1 MKYIA
6 VEWVDKSKFSASMTL
21 EYRAWLL
28 HWSIFI
34 FFNKNNA
41 NGREQ
46 IVEFL
51 LMKDKHLNAIQN
63 YCPWL
68 LRYLAAAVVI
78 NKKGRRSGEL
88 IKKVVRVTQ
97 QERYTY
103 KDPITQFVEAHYLD
117 FDFDGA
123 QKMLKECE
131 KVFEIDSFLY
141 KFKDEFMNNSRSFIF
156 ETYFR
161 IHKKIHI
168 DMVAEKLN
176 KTPDEAERWIV
187 NLIRNARLNAKI
199 NSEEKYVVMQSKYP
213 SVYQRMM
220 ERTKN
225 LQYTTYVLAD
235 NLREFYTESQQRAAD
250 LKAEKERIAKAKEEA
265 EKKAAEERKQK
276 EEEEAKKRSNLPKT
290 MVWGKAR

>member
-1 MKYIA
+1 
-6 VEWVDKSKFSASMTL
+6 
-21 EYRAWLL
+21 
-28 HWSIFI
+28 
-34 FFNKNNA
+34 
-41 NGREQ
+41 
-46 IVEFL
+46 
-51 LMKDKHLNAIQN
+51 
-63 YCPWL
+63 
-68 LRYLAAAVVI
+68 
-78 NKKGRRSGEL
+78 
-88 IKKVVRVTQ
+88 
-97 QERYTY
+97 
-103 KDPITQFVEAHYLD
+103 
-117 FDFDGA
+117 
-123 QKMLKECE
+123 
-131 KVFEIDSFLY
+131 
-141 KFKDEFMNNSRSFIF
+141 MNNSRSFIF

>member
-1 MKYIA
+1 
-6 VEWVDKSKFSASMTL
+6 
-21 EYRAWLL
+21 
-28 HWSIFI
+28 
-34 FFNKNNA
+34 
-41 NGREQ
+41 
-46 IVEFL
+46 
-51 LMKDKHLNAIQN
+51 
-63 YCPWL
+63 
-68 LRYLAAAVVI
+68 
-78 NKKGRRSGEL
+78 
-88 IKKVVRVTQ
+88 
-97 QERYTY
+97 
-103 KDPITQFVEAHYLD
+103 
-117 FDFDGA
+117 
-123 QKMLKECE
+123 
-131 KVFEIDSFLY
+131 
-141 KFKDEFMNNSRSFIF
+141 
-156 ETYFR
+156 
-161 IHKKIHI
+161 
-168 DMVAEKLN
+168 MVAEKLN